1 MVVLFEV
8 LSASIRTITHEGKTN
23 FRKGAYWEE
32 MKYRFYHEWL
42 YQIAKFVA
50 QKCNSIATRCVSI
63 MRKMADREKAWLDKL
78 KHE

>member
-1 MVVLFEV
+1 
-8 LSASIRTITHEGKTN
+8 
-23 FRKGAYWEE
+23 

-63 MRKMADREKAWLDKL
+63 MRKMADRENAWLDKL
-78 KHE
+78 KNEGAKHGRTTCWTKNKR

>member
-1 MVVLFEV
+1 ME
-8 LSASIRTITHEGKTN
+8 
-23 FRKGAYWEE
+23 
-32 MKYRFYHEWL
+32 YRFYHEWL

-63 MRKMADREKAWLDKL
+63 MRKMADREAAWIDKL